1 MPACCGKVIRGKK
14 TKVTLYAKVP
24 GGISMKRV
32 LVLLP
37 IIEVFHS
44 ISNFVAA
51 CAVDDYGQAF
61 FEAIRMLLHVLKVV
75 RLWTH

>member
-1 MPACCGKVIRGKK
+1 
-14 TKVTLYAKVP
+14 
-24 GGISMKRV
+24 MKRV

-61 FEAIRMLLHVLKVV
+61 FEAILMLLHVLKIVK
-75 RLWTH
+75 LWTR